1 MEQPDGSMKTVR
13 EEFKVEV
20 INLWEGINRD
30 KRERV
35 EAQNAIRS
43 IKEPPDNLGMAKNET
58 RAK

>member
-1 MEQPDGSMKTVR
+1 MEQTDRSMKTVR

-30 KRERV
+30 KRKHV
-35 EAQNAIRS
+35 EAQNTIRS
-43 IKEPPDNLGMAKNET
+43 IKEPPDKLGMAKNET